1 MAGALAALALCAGC
15 SFGITAGS
23 AAPPSAGVARTP
35 AGGSAISIPVSAS
48 ASGAGQPTPS
58 ASAPATSCAQR
69 VYASMTEA
77 QRVGQLFLVGI
88 KPDVV
93 TPYVTAA
100 IARYHFGSVLYAPSA
115 TGVAAIGQVSAS
127 IQALASTA
135 ATGGARFFIA
145 ANQEGGEI
153 QHLTGPGFATIPS
166 ELVQGSSSTAAER
179 ASARLW
185 GTQLKAAGVD
195 LDLAPVMDVVPQA
208 TTGTN
213 APIGE
218 LDREFGY
225 DPVTNGTH
233 GAAFIQGMAQAG
245 VATSAKHFP
254 GLGKVRGNTDFS
266 SDVTDTV
273 TTRHDPDLA
282 SFQSAVDAGAPFVM
296 IATATYTQIDPGH
309 LAAFSPVV
317 IQQMLRQDMGFSGV
331 VISDDLGQ
339 AAQVASIPAGT
350 RAIDFL
356 DAGGD
361 MITSQVIGP
370 AETMASDV
378 LARAD
383 SSASFRAVV
392 KSAVIKV
399 LTAKQAYGLLPC

>member
-15 SFGITAGS
+15 SFGITAGN
-23 AAPPSAGVARTP
+23 AAPPTAG
-35 AGGSAISIPVSAS
+35 SSISIPASAS
-48 ASGAGQPTPS
+48 ASSGAGQSTPS
-58 ASAPATSCAQR
+58 ASASPTSCTQR

-77 QRVGQLFLVGI
+77 QRVGQLFLVGL
-88 KPDVV
+88 KPDAA
-93 TPYVTAA
+93 TPGVSAA
-100 IARYHFGSVLYAPSA
+100 IATYHFGSVLYSPSA
-115 TGVAAIGQVSAS
+115 AGAAAIGQVSAR
-127 IQALASTA
+127 IQALATTA
-135 ATGGARFFIA
+135 ATGGTRFFIA

-166 ELVQGSSSTAAER
+166 ELVQGFSSTAAER
-179 ASARLW
+179 ANARLW
-185 GTQLKAAGVD
+185 GTQLKVAGVD
-195 LDLAPVMDVVPQA
+195 LDLAPVMDVVPRGTA
-208 TTGTN
+208 GTN

-218 LDREFGY
+218 LNREFGY

-266 SDVTDTV
+266 SGVTDTV
-273 TTRHDPDLA
+273 TTLHDPDLA

-296 IATATYTQIDPGH
+296 IATATYTQIDASH

-331 VISDDLGQ
+331 VISDDLGH
-339 AAQVASIPAGT
+339 AAQVASIPTGT

-370 AETMASDV
+370 AETMANDV
-378 LARAD
+378 LARANSD
-383 SSASFRAVV
+383 PSFRAVV
-392 KSAVIKV
+392 TGAVLKV
-399 LTAKQAYGLLPC
+399 LAAKQAYGLLPC